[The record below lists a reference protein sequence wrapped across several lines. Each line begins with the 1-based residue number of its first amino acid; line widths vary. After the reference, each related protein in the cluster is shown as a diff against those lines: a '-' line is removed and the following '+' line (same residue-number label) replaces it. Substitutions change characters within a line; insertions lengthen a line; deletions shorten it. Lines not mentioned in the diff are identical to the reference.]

1 MAGGHSQAPL
11 WPCSTKLAVPGL
23 YVTVPLRTQQCPSML
38 TQEGLLGARN
48 SCPESQLVS
57 GHREHVPVPLT
68 GREEETGSSPQP
80 HVQDT
85 PRAWQLGTHG
95 HTSRGRESSGSW
107 RGSTGRRGLTAGVPR
122 ASHLHQA
129 PGFTQHSTHTTA
141 PHPQPA
147 DHQDKHTDSQC
158 HLCSD
163 TDTGGGRHTDRLR
176 WGRFSTSAA
185 QGPPQC
191 PAARREC
198 ATFPTWSLRCPVRR
212 SVLNDLT
219 QGQDRRRGRVSREGR
234 GILSQLDW
242 VNTATWGRWVSGP

>member
-1 MAGGHSQAPL
+1 MLGSWAPTDTPHEAGRAQGPGGEALEGGGSRRACPV
-11 WPCSTKLAVPGL
+11 PATSTKHRAS
-23 YVTVPLRTQQCPSML
+23 PSTAHTPRL
-38 TQEGLLGARN
+38 HTR
-48 SCPESQLVS
+48 SQL
-57 GHREHVPVPLT
+57 
-68 GREEETGSSPQP
+68 
-80 HVQDT
+80 
-85 PRAWQLGTHG
+85 
-95 HTSRGRESSGSW
+95 
-107 RGSTGRRGLTAGVPR
+107 
-122 ASHLHQA
+122 
-129 PGFTQHSTHTTA
+129 TTRTN
-141 PHPQPA
+141 
-147 DHQDKHTDSQC
+147 TDSQC

-163 TDTGGGRHTDRLR
+163 TDTGGGRHADSLR

-219 QGQDRRRGRVSREGR
+219 QGQDRRRGRVSREGG